1 MKEGG
6 AGSRFRS
13 STSHG
18 ADGFPR
24 TAGAFGLSCRVDVE
38 HDPRH
43 LGPIGSIAFC
53 VEEA

>member
-1 MKEGG
+1 VPV
-6 AGSRFRS
+6 AAF
-13 STSHG
+13 SHPPRT
-18 ADGFPR
+18 AQMAFPR